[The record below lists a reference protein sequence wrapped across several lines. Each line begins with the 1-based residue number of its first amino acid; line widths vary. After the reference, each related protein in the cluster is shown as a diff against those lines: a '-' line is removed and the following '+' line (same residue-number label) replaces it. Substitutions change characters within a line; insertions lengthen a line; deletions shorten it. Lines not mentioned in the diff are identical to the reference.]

1 LSRPTR
7 PAAAA
12 RSPALGEDDQLD
24 VARRDPERAQL
35 RSGFLLRLDV
45 EFHRKLEIG
54 MPARQTLEAGV
65 GAGVDQHNAVAM
77 FDGEDVSRQPAG
89 PFLVED
95 RRQAA
100 RQTAAAAD
108 ELARLDPH
116 AAGRDGVNAHVSPPH
131 ALRPMRPRCVSPK
144 PVAYLRP

>member
-1 LSRPTR
+1 MVDMEM
-7 PAAAA
+7 
-12 RSPALGEDDQLD
+12 GEDDQLD

-45 EFHRKLEIG
+45 EFHRELEIG

-65 GAGVDQHNAVAM
+65 GAGVDQHDAVAM
-77 FDGEDVSRQPAG
+77 FDGEGVGRQPVR
-89 PFLVED
+89 PFVVED
-95 RRQAA
+95 RREPA

-116 AAGRDGVNAHVSPPH
+116 AAGLDGVDAHVTPPSR
-131 ALRPMRPRCVSPK
+131 AAADAAEMG
-144 PVAYLRP
+144 VAEAGRDI